1 MTYNP
6 FNLTGGPFLLLYILL
21 FLIAAIASKSIADR
35 VRPQGRRKTID
46 DIDSLA
52 ILTGGSTR
60 YADTITAKMLSEGSL
75 KMIGKDGFGA
85 LSIEG
90 GQSQVERSVL
100 QLPQPMSWKMI
111 SETLNDYAGQT
122 ERRLR
127 ADGLLTDAKAMKSIR
142 LWAILP
148 FLMVMAF
155 GLTKL
160 IIGLGRDK
168 PVGFLIFFLIVTAIV
183 AVVRFFTIDRRTRAG
198 REAAEEARL
207 RFGRLQRASTTD
219 EMALAVALFGTGVMA
234 TSAYGDFHRMRHNN
248 NSSGSDNSSNSDGSG
263 SSDSSGGCGGGG
275 GCGGC
280 GS

>member
-1 MTYNP
+1 MAYNP
-6 FNLTGGPFLLLYILL
+6 FNLTGGPFLLLHILL

-35 VRPQGRRKTID
+35 IRPQGRRKTID

-60 YADTITAKMLSEGSL
+60 YADTIAAKMLSQGSL

-85 LSIEG
+85 LSTEA
-90 GQSQVERSVL
+90 GQSPAERSVL

-122 ERRLR
+122 ERRLTT
-127 ADGLLTDAKAMKSIR
+127 DGLLAGTKAMQSIR
-142 LWAILP
+142 FWAILP

-160 IIGLGRDK
+160 VIGLGRDK
-168 PVGFLIFFLIVTAIV
+168 PVGFLIFFLIITAIV
-183 AVVRFFTIDRRTRAG
+183 AVVRFFTIDRRTHAG

-207 RFGRLQRASTTD
+207 RFERLQRASTTD

-248 NSSGSDNSSNSDGSG
+248 NS
-263 SSDSSGGCGGGG
+263 DSSGSNDSSSSGDSGGGCGGG

>member
-52 ILTGGSTR
+52 ILTGGSAR

-90 GQSQVERSVL
+90 GRSQVERSVL

-111 SETLNDYAGQT
+111 SKTLNDYAGQT

-127 ADGLLTDAKAMKSIR
+127 ADGLLTDTKAMQSIR

-160 IIGLGRDK
+160 VIGLGRDK

-183 AVVRFFTIDRRTRAG
+183 AIARFFTIDRRTHAG

-207 RFGRLQRASTTD
+207 RFERLQRASTTD

-248 NSSGSDNSSNSDGSG
+248 NSSGSDNSSDSDGSG
-263 SSDSSGGCGGGG
+263 SSGGCGGG